1 MYQVSLNYPPVAET
15 EKLLCNHQD
24 TIPNMQR
31 LKIPVLSLQWTE
43 ASIDRKMMCGDGD
56 SIFELVNQLDRDN
69 KKLDDINKHL
79 DVMQNHKNY
88 LSLWNR
94 RLAAMTM

>member
-1 MYQVSLNYPPVAET
+1 M
-15 EKLLCNHQD
+15 
-24 TIPNMQR
+24 
-31 LKIPVLSLQWTE
+31 SLQWTE

-79 DVMQNHKNY
+79 DVMQNHNNY
-88 LSLWNR
+88 FSLWNC
-94 RLAAMTM
+94 RLAAITM